1 MAIISHSLQ
10 DQSNSNPRGQKNYL
24 HFDESKFSH
33 GVWNPV
39 AHITFV
45 FENLFKEREFLNGLV
60 FKVQFSMSMM
70 WVKSLLPAKHHL
82 EDPRINYQLCFEL

>member
-60 FKVQFSMSMM
+60 FKVQFSISIM
-70 WVKSLLPAKHHL
+70 WVKIALASKATSRGPKKK
-82 EDPRINYQLCFEL
+82 PPVGS

>member
-70 WVKSLLPAKHHL
+70 WVKIALASKTTSRGPKNKLPVG
-82 EDPRINYQLCFEL
+82 F